1 MPSSSPFPLLSS
13 TLLCNQCRK
22 RNIPVAIAS
31 GLPVTPCRAV
41 EARCVWLF
49 QVKHCILNS
58 FTLEKRALCVIYS
71 QLRPNSTAPDVVT
84 YFGRE
89 PYKLNI
95 SVTLTKRCGQKRRFT
110 SNSAM
115 LSRFWSNL
123 SLCSPWSRFS
133 AILWSTRA
141 LKLLCRGIYRGL
153 HHAHVLAF
161 QISLGHSL
169 T

>member
-58 FTLEKRALCVIYS
+58 FTLEKRVLYVIYS
-71 QLRPNSTAPDVVT
+71 QLRPNSTAPDGAT

-110 SNSAM
+110 SNSAI

-133 AILWSTRA
+133 ELFLGVLGTSSSFAGVYTGVYTMHMFLRFRSLWVT
-141 LKLLCRGIYRGL
+141 
-153 HHAHVLAF
+153 H
-161 QISLGHSL
+161 
-169 T
+169 